1 MPGPVVFLL
10 NPMFSQSAQY
20 IRSYVSR
27 LISGCSGAAAAAACH
42 GTPARARAAR
52 AAAPSDLLPATTTPL
67 PPSGGVVTTPL

>member
-42 GTPARARAAR
+42 GTPARARAA
-52 AAAPSDLLPATTTPL
+52 
-67 PPSGGVVTTPL
+67 